1 MLSTVLSRL
10 ALSAVPGVGPLAYV
24 LLPALAYVVTQ
35 RKVEIN
41 LSAS

>member
-10 ALSAVPGVGPLAYV
+10 ALSAVPGIGPVAYV
-24 LLPALAYVVTQ
+24 LLPALVYVVTQ

-41 LSAS
+41 VSVS